1 MHITK
6 QTLRIGVAALAI
18 AIGRQ
23 ALAAPIISASFEGP
37 ATGSLVTNL
46 TGWSSTG
53 GDLSVITNNGDY
65 TGTYTATSLP
75 LTNPVT
81 HTNVAQLATEG
92 GMLSFTNGAPEDF
105 YSQPVYVDTMVRFV
119 LSDSD
124 PTASSIPNDTKLAIF
139 ANSSSNLVIRHGAVD
154 NEIFFVTNSVIDAE
168 MLLGARI
175 DPAAWYRLTV
185 KLTLNESAKPRVRV
199 AVNSNL
205 VTNAYATDG
214 MFRTAI
220 DQDPSTELS
229 AVSFMGTGFIDDVVV
244 TRDEPS
250 FVVTAVVFSYVIEER
265 TNGVFVAY
273 IPVTAP
279 SAWSKEY
286 AAPSSAWFTNR
297 LDAGTAAMFT
307 LGSDNITVTS
317 PVPDVVNNN
326 TTNLLKVLLD
336 QAKVAGELPTQFAT
350 LSSDEIAWIRT
361 FGMTPGDTL
370 DSDAN
375 NPAFEQAMKLNP
387 YVNEAVT
394 NQITSFTVGA
404 LESTIVVKVLTN
416 GVAYAS
422 PSGLTVN
429 ILIDSKASLTND
441 WPTYAG
447 FTNAVNQFNVLGEAT
462 NTFNTPIG
470 NFFRA
475 RILEQ

>member
-1 MHITK
+1 
-6 QTLRIGVAALAI
+6 
-18 AIGRQ
+18 
-23 ALAAPIISASFEGP
+23 
-37 ATGSLVTNL
+37 
-46 TGWSSTG
+46 
-53 GDLSVITNNGDY
+53 
-65 TGTYTATSLP
+65 
-75 LTNPVT
+75 
-81 HTNVAQLATEG
+81 
-92 GMLSFTNGAPEDF
+92 
-105 YSQPVYVDTMVRFV
+105 
-119 LSDSD
+119 
-124 PTASSIPNDTKLAIF
+124 
-139 ANSSSNLVIRHGAVD
+139 
-154 NEIFFVTNSVIDAE
+154 
-168 MLLGARI
+168 
-175 DPAAWYRLTV
+175 
-185 KLTLNESAKPRVRV
+185 
-199 AVNSNL
+199 
-205 VTNAYATDG
+205 
-214 MFRTAI
+214 
-220 DQDPSTELS
+220 
-229 AVSFMGTGFIDDVVV
+229 MGTGFIDDVVV

-250 FVVTAVVFSYVIEER
+250 FVLTASVFSYVIEER

>member
-1 MHITK
+1 
-6 QTLRIGVAALAI
+6 
-18 AIGRQ
+18 
-23 ALAAPIISASFEGP
+23 
-37 ATGSLVTNL
+37 
-46 TGWSSTG
+46 
-53 GDLSVITNNGDY
+53 
-65 TGTYTATSLP
+65 
-75 LTNPVT
+75 
-81 HTNVAQLATEG
+81 
-92 GMLSFTNGAPEDF
+92 
-105 YSQPVYVDTMVRFV
+105 
-119 LSDSD
+119 
-124 PTASSIPNDTKLAIF
+124 
-139 ANSSSNLVIRHGAVD
+139 
-154 NEIFFVTNSVIDAE
+154 

-185 KLTLNESAKPRVRV
+185 KLTVNESAKPRVRV

-250 FVVTAVVFSYVIEER
+250 FVLTASVFSYVIEER